1 MAETWG
7 LSAEATCCS
16 SRRGVAALVRGFTLA
31 VDSGT
36 ECVVVLQSRDVSA
49 GSRASLE
56 SGRGKAS

>member
-1 MAETWG
+1 M
-7 LSAEATCCS
+7 
-16 SRRGVAALVRGFTLA
+16 AALVRGFTLA